1 MRVPLDCYRIL
12 GLTHLSGIDKVHQAH
27 RDRLLSMPRR
37 EYSDAAIASRK
48 RIIDKAYETLTA
60 PSQINGDPKLA
71 ETGVVQTVAA
81 AVPPKIEADEK
92 DFAGLMLILYELGE
106 SEKVLDIAR
115 PYYDLE
121 EAEYQSPRV
130 SPHDPDL
137 LLSVSLS
144 YLDLGRESWK
154 QGQYEAAA
162 ESLESAQEILL
173 REGLFLSI
181 RSEIQADLFRLR
193 PYRILELL
201 SASDNRTNDHRKG
214 LTLLQEMLDARRG
227 IDGSGNDY
235 SGLGIDD
242 FLRFIQ
248 QLRSYMTSLE
258 QQTLFEE
265 ESRRPSS
272 VATYLAVYALIA
284 RGFSQRQPA
293 LIRRAKGLLVKLSAR
308 QDIYLEK
315 AVCALLLGQT
325 EEASVAI
332 DSSTEDDQ
340 VTFIRQNSE
349 GAPDLLPGLC
359 LYSERWLQEEVYPH
373 FRDLMNQIVSLKD
386 YFGDEQVQ
394 AYLEELPNTGVMS
407 SEWTAPVGGSFGLDE
422 GRSRRDNRGNFA
434 SVSGNASVDFTDDVD
449 EFRNL
454 ENASEQ
460 KLTDYL
466 PEPPTR
472 FQRGAAP
479 LMTRSNR
486 QLNRGSSN
494 QPVRGEL
501 PRSPHA
507 VGNHLPPPRSKNVNE
522 AVREIK
528 RPHQNQNHS
537 PSSAAAAKPKFNVG
551 RLVIVIAVAIA
562 FIGGAFTLAVWA
574 VTSLISPSRSKAFV
588 PLEKPITLLAES
600 SQASQAAAIAQPGPL
615 DKATATRLIE
625 TWQAT
630 KSKALGNTYEA
641 NILEEIL
648 TEPALG
654 DWKGRAKE
662 LKASN
667 SYLQYQIKS
676 TTVDQVVA
684 DGETK
689 AKVIAKISESRNF
702 FNNGELDSGAS
713 KADASYTVEYDLV
726 RKDNK
731 WLIREMLV
739 F

>member
-12 GLTHLSGIDKVHQAH
+12 GLTHLSGLDKIHQAH

-48 RIIDKAYETLTA
+48 RIIDKAYETLTDA
-60 PSQINGDPKLA
+60 NQTSSDPELA
-71 ETGVVQTVAA
+71 ETGNTQTATA
-81 AVPPKIEADEK
+81 PLPPQIEADEK
-92 DFAGLMLILYELGE
+92 DFAGLLLILYELGE
-106 SEKVLDIAR
+106 SEKVLNIAR
-115 PYYDLE
+115 PYYDPE

-162 ESLESAQEILL
+162 DALESAQEILL

-201 SASDNRTNDHRKG
+201 SAPDNQTNNHRKG
-214 LTLLQEMLDARRG
+214 LLLLQEMLDARRG

-248 QLRSYMTSLE
+248 QLRSYMTTLE

-265 ESRRPSS
+265 EARRPSS

-325 EEASVAI
+325 EEASIAI
-332 DSSTEDDQ
+332 DNSAEDDQ
-340 VTFIRQNSE
+340 VAFIRQNSE

-386 YFGDEQVQ
+386 YFADDQVQ
-394 AYLEELPNTGVMS
+394 SYLEELPNTSAIS
-407 SEWTAPVGGSFGLDE
+407 SEWTAPVGGGLGLDE
-422 GRSRRDNRGNFA
+422 GRSRRENRGNFA
-434 SVSGNASVDFTDDVD
+434 SASGSLSGNSSV
-449 EFRNL
+449 NL
-454 ENASEQ
+454 NAETSAANSLDAANEQ
-460 KLTDYL
+460 RLTDYS

-472 FQRGAAP
+472 FQRSNVP
-479 LMTRSNR
+479 LMNRSSAVNK
-486 QLNRGSSN
+486 NG
-494 QPVRGEL
+494 RGEL
-501 PRSPHA
+501 PRSPRTGH
-507 VGNHLPPPRSKNVNE
+507 VPPPPRSKNINE

-528 RPHQNQNHS
+528 RPNPNHA
-537 PSSAAAAKPKFNVG
+537 PSVPAVPKRKFNIG
-551 RLVIVIAVAIA
+551 RLAIVIALAIA
-562 FIGGAFTLAVWA
+562 LIGGTFTLVVWA
-574 VTSLISPSRSKAFV
+574 ISSLMSPNRSRTFV
-588 PLEKPITLLAES
+588 PLDKPITTLAQS
-600 SQASQAAAIAQPGPL
+600 SQAPQAAAIAQSGPL
-615 DKATATRLIE
+615 NKETATRLIE

-630 KSKALGNTYEA
+630 KSKALGNTYEE

-648 TEPALG
+648 TEPALS
-654 DWKGRAKE
+654 DWRSRAKE

-667 SYLQYQIKS
+667 SYLQYQTKS
-676 TTVDQVVA
+676 TIVDQVIA

-702 FNNGELDSGAS
+702 FSNGELDNGAS
-713 KADASYTVEYDLV
+713 KADANYTVEYDLV